1 MLTLKKKKGETAF
14 ISLEPFWA
22 AVISHVAVDKQN
34 YVVATL
40 AQRFQNFFVPKISE

>member
-1 MLTLKKKKGETAF
+1 MLTLKKKGGETAF

-40 AQRFQNFFVPKISE
+40 AQGFQNFLVPKISE

>member
-1 MLTLKKKKGETAF
+1 MLTLKKKEETAF

-40 AQRFQNFFVPKISE
+40 AQRFQNFFVPKIIE